1 MDYGHAET
9 DKKLKTVE
17 RKIQAEYKRA
27 AKEVQASMDKYL
39 AHYAKNDAEMLA
51 KFKAG
56 EITKKELTDW
66 RTKQMLIT
74 DKWRDMENNLTNV
87 YMNADKVAAGLI
99 QDHRFDVYALNYNY
113 GIYEIEESVHLNT
126 AFALYDKDT
135 VARLV
140 KDNPKLLP
148 PPGKTTSEKIRR
160 GELQK
165 WNQRQ
170 IRSVMT
176 QGILQGESIDKISK
190 RLAKA
195 VSEKNSYSHIRAA
208 RTMTTGAEN
217 AGRLDSYERAEEM
230 GIKMGKTWLAVH
242 DEKTRDSH
250 VEIDGESVPVDDP
263 FVLTNSDGST
273 SELMFPGDP
282 DGDAEQVYNCR
293 CTMVGTVLSVNGV
306 DISDL
311 TNEDDWE
318 DKWDIDYEAWKNSR
332 EQASAEPDTDE
343 KPVVDNPSIAYT
355 TLSTKLEAQ
364 GIDYKTVPKLS
375 QPLSEDKIIQK
386 LAGGDRTTGSCASLG
401 LAYAGQK
408 CGFDVTDFR
417 GGHSQE
423 FFSRK
428 SNILNVL
435 RLNGVDMITET
446 AKSTITAG
454 NKLLKHVEIGK
465 EYYFVAG
472 RHAAIVKRTK
482 DNKLQYLELQSG
494 YKDGWNDFN
503 GNPRYTL
510 KTRFGCND
518 GRGWTENAYMVD
530 IKDFKGS
537 EEFRDLLGYINTD
550 ADKQMK
556 GSGGYAK

>member
-332 EQASAEPDTDE
+332 
-343 KPVVDNPSIAYT
+343 
-355 TLSTKLEAQ
+355 
-364 GIDYKTVPKLS
+364 
-375 QPLSEDKIIQK
+375 
-386 LAGGDRTTGSCASLG
+386 
-401 LAYAGQK
+401 
-408 CGFDVTDFR
+408 
-417 GGHSQE
+417 
-423 FFSRK
+423 
-428 SNILNVL
+428 
-435 RLNGVDMITET
+435 
-446 AKSTITAG
+446 
-454 NKLLKHVEIGK
+454 
-465 EYYFVAG
+465 
-472 RHAAIVKRTK
+472 
-482 DNKLQYLELQSG
+482 
-494 YKDGWNDFN
+494 
-503 GNPRYTL
+503 
-510 KTRFGCND
+510 
-518 GRGWTENAYMVD
+518 
-530 IKDFKGS
+530 
-537 EEFRDLLGYINTD
+537 
-550 ADKQMK
+550 
-556 GSGGYAK
+556 